1 MLSSPYPV
9 PRDRVWHALMVVAWG
24 AGVAGGAW
32 VLVYPPRSYE
42 GLGLGLSL
50 LWGALLGVGSLAVLA
65 GHLMRRHRVELAGLW
80 PALGGVLLYAGL
92 SWESVFVGSPGS
104 GARACMIVLLA
115 CLVAA
120 RIRQLRNIERRVK
133 GIDRMG
139 RSG

>member
-9 PRDRVWHALMVVAWG
+9 PRDRVWLALMVVAWV
-24 AGVAGGAW
+24 AGVAGGVW

-65 GHLMRRHRVELAGLW
+65 GYLMRRHRVELAGLW
-80 PALGGVLLYAGL
+80 PALGGILLYAGL
-92 SWESVFVGSPGS
+92 SWESVFAGSPGS

-120 RIRQLRNIERRVK
+120 RIRQLGSIERRVK
-133 GIDRMG
+133 GIDQMG
-139 RSG
+139 RGD

>member
-9 PRDRVWHALMVVAWG
+9 PRDRVWHALMVVAWV

-32 VLVYPPRSYE
+32 VLAYPPRSYE

-80 PALGGVLLYAGL
+80 PALGGILLYAGL

>member
-9 PRDRVWHALMVVAWG
+9 PRDRVWLALMVAAWV

-32 VLVYPPRSYE
+32 VLVYPPRSYA
-42 GLGLGLSL
+42 GLSLGLSL
-50 LWGALLGVGSLAVLA
+50 LWGALLGAGSLAVLA

-80 PALGGVLLYAGL
+80 PVLGGILLYAGL
-92 SWESVFVGSPGS
+92 SWGSVVTDSPGS
-104 GARACMIVLLA
+104 GARACLILLLA

-120 RIRQLRNIERRVK
+120 RIRQLVSIERRIR

-139 RSG
+139 RGG

>member
-9 PRDRVWHALMVVAWG
+9 PRDRVWHVLMVTAWA
-24 AGVAGGAW
+24 AGVAAGAW
-32 VLVYPPRSYE
+32 VIGYPPRSYA

-65 GHLMRRHRVELAGLW
+65 GYLLRRHRVELAGLW
-80 PALGGVLLYAGL
+80 PALGGILLYAGL
-92 SWESVFVGSPGS
+92 SWQSVFTDSPGA
-104 GARACMIVLLA
+104 GARACLIILLA

-120 RIRQLRNIERRVK
+120 RIRQLGSIERRVR

-139 RSG
+139 RGD